1 MTSNSS
7 NTVEQTL
14 TNYIE
19 KLESSKPVS
28 ARIKSFL
35 DEFSQRLVSHPD
47 GKSKLF
53 SQVKPSD
60 IDYFFESEIR
70 KGLSKVSEQKLKE
83 IRSFLRF
90 SYQNGFISDNLALHI
105 RIRRNSKNTSN
116 SKSSSKMI
124 SSNRLELTAEGHQK
138 LTEELAQLKSGRP
151 ERAEAIAH
159 AASTGDVRENAPL
172 EAAREAQ
179 GMAEQR
185 ISELEHH
192 LSEATIID
200 ESKSKSNV
208 ITIGAEVEVES
219 DKKSAGRQKYTL
231 VSQAEAD
238 PLKGRISIVSPIGKA
253 LLNKSKGDKI
263 SVQTPRVKSTYKIL
277 RISH

>member
-1 MTSNSS
+1 MNLDSS
-7 NTVEQTL
+7 STVEQTL
-14 TNYIE
+14 TKYIE
-19 KLESSKPVS
+19 KLESNKPVS
-28 ARIKSFL
+28 ARTKSFL
-35 DEFSQRLVSHPD
+35 DEFSQRLVSHSD
-47 GKSKLF
+47 GKSKSF
-53 SQVKPSD
+53 SAVKPSD
-60 IDYFFESEIR
+60 IDDFFESELR
-70 KGLSKVSEQKLKE
+70 KGLSKMSEQKLKE

-90 SYQNGFISDNLALHI
+90 SYQSGFISENLALHI
-105 RIRRNSKNTSN
+105 RIRRSSRNSTNT
-116 SKSSSKMI
+116 KTSKMM
-124 SSNRLELTAEGHQK
+124 SSNRLELTPEGHLK
-138 LTEELAQLKSGRP
+138 LSDELAQLKSGRP

-159 AASTGDVRENAPL
+159 AAGTGDVRENAPL

-200 ESKSKSNV
+200 ESKAKSDV

-219 DKKSAGRQKYTL
+219 DIKTTGRKKYTL

-253 LLNKSKGDKI
+253 LLNKAKGDKI
-263 SVQTPRVKSTYKIL
+263 SVQTPRGKSTYKIL